1 MSRMVTSPSTVT
13 SVLGTSSVCGRRRRP
28 APAASTRPIMYRS
41 PACHLALLGPG
52 TSGRAFPPPGGRS
65 VTLPHEMLRPA
76 ADTIPR
82 PHPPQRRRR
91 AGMQNDWRQRGRRGL
106 ERLAGPQVRARR
118 TRRELAALRERVAVL
133 EDEVRE
139 SRRLN
144 RRVAELTDVV
154 QELLLPQAQR
164 DDERL
169 SERLEKYE
177 SSSF

>member
-1 MSRMVTSPSTVT
+1 
-13 SVLGTSSVCGRRRRP
+13 
-28 APAASTRPIMYRS
+28 
-41 PACHLALLGPG
+41 
-52 TSGRAFPPPGGRS
+52 
-65 VTLPHEMLRPA
+65 
-76 ADTIPR
+76 
-82 PHPPQRRRR
+82 
-91 AGMQNDWRQRGRRGL
+91 MQNDWRQRGRRGL

-169 SERLEKYE
+169 SERLEKYA